1 MSPLVDAK
9 FSEYDLEDVK
19 VLSVGGELCE
29 ATAPGLRERVRRGLD
44 QGSRHIIVDLRDSS
58 LLDAAGLWELF
69 VAAGA
74 YQQRHG
80 SRLNLVV
87 SPGPVAQFLE
97 LSDFERCF
105 PVFGTTA
112 AALTDLTWNEPDEPP
127 VHRSDA

>member
-1 MSPLVDAK
+1 MPPQVGAK
-9 FSEYDLEDVK
+9 FSEYDLEDVT
-19 VLSVGGELCE
+19 VLSAEGELCQ
-29 ATAPGLRERVRRGLD
+29 ATAPRLRERLHRGLD
-44 QGSRHIIVDLRDSS
+44 GGSHHIIVDLRESS

-74 YQQRHG
+74 YKQRHG

-105 PVFGTTA
+105 PLFGTTA
-112 AALTDLTWNEPDEPP
+112 AALTDLTWKEPN
-127 VHRSDA
+127 